1 MSRYLQAVEAVRDAV
16 EPLRAHLKSEY
27 GPCTIQHNGRR
38 LVVTFENRDACRIA
52 SHTAYAFLKD
62 NLPGFFALRSETDT
76 DKGKLYL
83 AVGA

>member
-1 MSRYLQAVEAVRDAV
+1 MSRYLAAVEAVRDAV
-16 EPLRAHLKSEY
+16 EPLRAHLESEY
-27 GPCTIQHNGRR
+27 GPCSIQHNGKR
-38 LVVTFENRDACRIA
+38 LVITFYHRDACRIA

-76 DKGKLYL
+76 GEGKLYL